1 VGRFRPLTVTPGTW
15 LTVLAFFVF
24 VAPGLL
30 YDLAS
35 VTKRTRRHETV
46 FTEIS
51 RITLM
56 STLCSAGAAAVVTVI
71 GMIVAARWEK
81 YPFPDPA
88 SMIRGGSGY
97 VNAHLAAVSWA
108 AALCLGVSLGISYGA
123 FRLVY
128 RTDKAAI
135 SDISAWRSVLR
146 DDLPDPG
153 VAYALVKMKSGTV
166 WGGRV
171 AKYTPDPEMA
181 NRELVLS
188 PPLSVRD
195 AAASQM
201 AKVPDKWMRVILP
214 GPEIVS
220 MVVTYGDPPP

>member
-1 VGRFRPLTVTPGTW
+1 
-15 LTVLAFFVF
+15 
-24 VAPGLL
+24 
-30 YDLAS
+30 
-35 VTKRTRRHETV
+35 
-46 FTEIS
+46 
-51 RITLM
+51 
-56 STLCSAGAAAVVTVI
+56 
-71 GMIVAARWEK
+71 MIVAARWEK

-188 PPLSVRD
+188 PRCLSAMLPRHRWRRFPTSGCASSCPVRR
-195 AAASQM
+195 SSRWLS
-201 AKVPDKWMRVILP
+201 PTVIHRRR
-214 GPEIVS
+214 
-220 MVVTYGDPPP
+220 